1 MCNSLS
7 KFTKLVEA
15 CKKLEHIRQQLE
27 DMTGQKNNLDLE
39 NKGLSSKVKELEDKL
54 QVLKGVTDDN
64 KRLQDK
70 LGDLE
75 VKIEEYEKL
84 GMELTVLQKNHK
96 GTTDLLN
103 ERVFH
108 LLYEYVHYISDGHC
122 MLIKIY
128 L

>member
-7 KFTKLVEA
+7 KFTKLVKA
-15 CKKLEHIRQQLE
+15 YKKWEHIRQQLE

-84 GMELTVLQKNHK
+84 GMEHTVLQKNHK

-108 LLYEYVHYISDGHC
+108 LLYVHYISDGHC